1 MLISQQLCAE
11 GVRAAACKAERC
23 QLLTCARHSTD
34 TFPPPG
40 PGDSGADPP
49 FPRDAPHRRPCRW
62 ALPLR
67 RRGTDQSPPRQHPTA
82 NHGAS
87 ALGLAE
93 ASPQSSKMGVQ
104 VLLFLRVSW
113 TNRGK
118 EHSRLAARCL
128 SCKMGRMRCFYLTE
142 TPWGWTRAVKVWLRS
157 ETHWHAASRNAL
169 FVPLLTPV
177 HLLTREKDGTQ
188 DHGSLTFLIGFT

>member
-1 MLISQQLCAE
+1 MSCFGISIFKLPLNCSFYLNVFYKTSWVPKISSLVGIWGGGCFFGRGYSEMLISQQLCAE

-23 QLLTCARHSTD
+23 QLLTCAWHSTD

-67 RRGTDQSPPRQHPTA
+67 RRGTDQSPPQHPTA

-104 VLLFLRVSW
+104 VLLFLLVS
-113 TNRGK
+113 
-118 EHSRLAARCL
+118 
-128 SCKMGRMRCFYLTE
+128 
-142 TPWGWTRAVKVWLRS
+142 
-157 ETHWHAASRNAL
+157 
-169 FVPLLTPV
+169 
-177 HLLTREKDGTQ
+177 
-188 DHGSLTFLIGFT
+188 